1 MRELLACILYTII
14 ILPYVLAYTQFIQR
28 DTGVFL
34 AMAQIKNI
42 GLYTS
47 GGDAPGMNAAIRAVV
62 RTALYY
68 DIEVTGILRGYHGMI
83 RGEFMPMERKSVSNI
98 VQRGGTILK
107 TARSDQFRTSEGRKK
122 AYEQLKASNIDA
134 LIGIGGNGTFAGAR
148 AFGDEYPDIPVLGLP
163 GTIDNDLAG
172 TDFTIG
178 YDTAINTVVN
188 AVDKIRDTAESHD
201 RLFIVEVMGRDS
213 GLIALRTGIAAGA
226 ECILIPENKDGMASL
241 FDRLE
246 NGRKDKT
253 SRIVIAAEGDD
264 AGGAFEIGRLVTEKF
279 PHYDTRVSILGHIQR
294 GGKPTCMDR
303 VLASRVGVAAVEA
316 LRDGRKGEMVGVIH
330 NEIAYTPFEQSIK
343 HNAEINANFL
353 KIVEILSL

>member
-1 MRELLACILYTII
+1 MT
-14 ILPYVLAYTQFIQR
+14 
-28 DTGVFL
+28 
-34 AMAQIKNI
+34 QIKNI
-42 GLYTS
+42 GLFTS

-62 RTALYY
+62 RSALYY
-68 DIEVTGILRGYHGMI
+68 NIEVTGIRRGYEGMI
-83 RGEFMPMERKSVSNI
+83 KGDFIPMGRKSVSNI

-107 TARSDQFRTSEGRKK
+107 TARSDQFKTPQGRKI
-122 AYEQLKASNIDA
+122 AYENLKKNNIDA
-134 LIGIGGNGTFAGAR
+134 LVAIGGDGTFTGAKV
-148 AFGDEYPDIPVLGLP
+148 FGHEYNIPIVGLP
-163 GTIDNDLAG
+163 GTIDNDLVG

-178 YDTAINTVVN
+178 YDTAINTVVD

-226 ECILIPENKDGMASL
+226 EAILIPENKNGMAGL
-241 FDRLE
+241 LDRLE
-246 NGRKDKT
+246 NGRKDKS

-264 AGGAFEIGRLVTEKF
+264 AGGAFEIGRIVTERF

-316 LRDGRKGEMVGVIH
+316 LIAGHRNEMIGIIH
-330 NEIAYTPFEQSIK
+330 NEISYTPFDHAIK
-343 HNAEINANFL
+343 HDIEINNNFL

>member
-1 MRELLACILYTII
+1 MT
-14 ILPYVLAYTQFIQR
+14 
-28 DTGVFL
+28 
-34 AMAQIKNI
+34 QIKNI
-42 GLYTS
+42 GLFTS

-68 DIEVTGILRGYHGMI
+68 DIEVTGIRRGYEGMI
-83 RGEFMPMERKSVSNI
+83 KGDFIPMHRKSVSNI

-107 TARSDQFRTSEGRKK
+107 TARSEQFRTPEGRKI
-122 AYEQLKASNIDA
+122 AYDNLKKNNIDA
-134 LIGIGGNGTFAGAR
+134 LVAIGGDGTFTGAKVF
-148 AFGDEYPDIPVLGLP
+148 AQEYDFPVVGLP

-178 YDTAINTVVN
+178 YDTAINTVVD

-226 ECILIPENKDGMASL
+226 EAILIPENKTGMADL
-241 FDRLE
+241 FYRLE
-246 NGRKDKT
+246 HGRKDKT

-316 LRDGRKGEMVGVIH
+316 LRDGHRNEMIGVIH
-330 NEIAYTPFEQSIK
+330 NEISYTPFDHAIK
-343 HNAEINANFL
+343 HSIDINAKFL